1 MKEVYRLGNMTLCEK
16 SLNQDM
22 GNKPFQTKKDIL
34 VNSKLILNEEIS
46 QSSEWKPI
54 DISNRQKRLAKVAA
68 HIWRI
73 DQLS

>member
-1 MKEVYRLGNMTLCEK
+1 
-16 SLNQDM
+16 M